1 MTHPGSHSAPQEP
14 SRSGEA
20 PCRTPVGHI
29 PQVKE
34 IPANLDKVKVLIA
47 DDQQIACEV
56 LRRLLRYE
64 KNVEVIGTCS
74 TGPETLEA
82 IKQLNPDLVF
92 LDVQMPGLNGF
103 EVVERLPKNRNPMVI
118 FVTANPG
125 FESKAARVRA
135 DFLLKP
141 CTRDR
146 IQNALRRALD
156 KRKPTAKGL
165 NF

>member
-1 MTHPGSHSAPQEP
+1 MPQIWHHEGSGDKSRSSAAGSRADMEEP
-14 SRSGEA
+14 SRPRE
-20 PCRTPVGHI
+20 TPAH
-29 PQVKE
+29 PE
-34 IPANLDKVKVLIA
+34 KVRVLIA

-64 KNVEVIGTCS
+64 ENVQVIGTCS

-103 EVVERLPKNRNPMVI
+103 EVVERLPENRRPLII
-118 FVTANPG
+118 FVTANPS
-125 FESKAARVRA
+125 FEGRATRARA

-146 IQNALRRALD
+146 IQNVLRRAID
-156 KRKPTAKGL
+156 KGKRHRDDL

>member
-1 MTHPGSHSAPQEP
+1 MSQAGRHPGTGDKSLARSAVDRSALEEP
-14 SRSGEA
+14 SAQRE
-20 PCRTPVGHI
+20 V
-29 PQVKE
+29 
-34 IPANLDKVKVLIA
+34 PAKPKKVRVLIA

-64 KNVEVIGTCS
+64 ENVEVIGTCG

-82 IKQLNPDLVF
+82 IKQMNPDLVF

-103 EVVERLPKNRNPMVI
+103 EVVERLPENRKPLII
-118 FVTANPG
+118 FVTANPS
-125 FESKAARVRA
+125 FEKRASRVRA

-146 IQNALRRALD
+146 IQNALRRAVE
-156 KRKPTAKGL
+156 KGKKHRDDL